1 MMTINEFCELHA
13 VSPACR
19 KWALANCSSMQD
31 CWEKLPADWL
41 TWVATRDGV
50 LSSKELRLFAVFC
63 CRQIWHLLTDER
75 SRNAVEV
82 AERYANGEA
91 TDAEL
96 ASARGAAID
105 AVDDATKAAMPLAVR
120 WAMYAAISATE
131 QLALQ
136 AAITATTHLLN
147 TISDWSTVWNNQ
159 AVWLRE
165 NTTPCF
171 KAK

>member
-19 KWALANCSSMQD
+19 TWALDNCTWMND

-41 TWVATRDGV
+41 IWVATRDGV
-50 LSSKELRLFAVFC
+50 LTDKELRLFAVFC
-63 CRQIWHLLTDER
+63 ARQFWHLLTDER

-91 TDAEL
+91 TDDEL
-96 ASARGAAID
+96 AASWTAAE
-105 AVDDATKAAMPLAVR
+105 TAVR
-120 WAMYAAISATE
+120 DMVEVALRAAAQVAAAVVASTGERAAAEVVEAVSTTTNADHATIRD
-131 QLALQ
+131 A
-136 AAITATTHLLN
+136 
-147 TISDWSTVWNNQ
+147 Q

-171 KAK
+171 DAK